1 LYYRI
6 SLYICTIINQKKNY
20 KMKKLFLTTVVALS
34 TLAASAQ
41 FMVVTTYDSDQEETM
56 DQITANMGVGFMV
69 SDAIT
74 LGGVRAL
81 DAAGDNSYE
90 IFVRYNLS
98 MMEGAYAMIQMPT
111 EDMSDNMK
119 VGLGMSFAVWNSLYL
134 EPNYSMPV
142 SEDGNGDREGEF
154 NIGIG
159 YRF

>member
-1 LYYRI
+1 
-6 SLYICTIINQKKNY
+6 
-20 KMKKLFLTTVVALS
+20 MKKLLLTAVVALF

-41 FMVVTTYDSDQEETM
+41 FMVVTTYDSDQEETI

-69 SDAIT
+69 NDAIT
-74 LGGVRAL
+74 IGGVRSL
-81 DAAGDNSYE
+81 DAAGENAYE
-90 IFVRYNLS
+90 VFARYNLS
-98 MMEGAYAMIQMPT
+98 MMEGAYAMVQMPT
-111 EDMSDNMK
+111 EDMSDNLK

>member
-1 LYYRI
+1 MGKILIY
-6 SLYICTIINQKKNY
+6 LHQLLIIKKF
-20 KMKKLFLTTVVALS
+20 KQMKKLLLTAVVALS

-41 FMVVTTYDSDQEETM
+41 FMVVTTYDSEQEETM

-69 SDAIT
+69 SDDIT
-74 LGGVRAL
+74 LGGVRSL
-81 DAAGDNSYE
+81 DDAGEDSYE
-90 IFVRYNLS
+90 IFVRYNLA

-111 EDMSDNMK
+111 EEMSDNMK

>member
-1 LYYRI
+1 
-6 SLYICTIINQKKNY
+6 
-20 KMKKLFLTTVVALS
+20 MKKLFLTTVVALS

-74 LGGVRAL
+74 LGGVRSL

-154 NIGIG
+154 KIGIG